1 MRTLNLTALSFAVCL
16 STSVA
21 RSQQQDTAVKSLQVA
36 EAKLGKGVQDR
47 QITDETTGFALNEK
61 AYLWVKVV
69 GGPSDSISV
78 TWKTADESYS
88 TKLNIGGSPWRTW
101 SYKTLAKAGDWTV
114 TVSDAQGNVLK
125 EVSFKVDEMKQ

>member
-1 MRTLNLTALSFAVCL
+1 MRTINLTALSFAVCL

-21 RSQQQDTAVKSLQVA
+21 RSQEQDTTAKSLEVT
-36 EAKLGKGVQDR
+36 EAKLGKGVQNR
-47 QITDETTGFALNEK
+47 QITDDTTSFALNEK
-61 AYLWVKVV
+61 AYLWIKVV

-78 TWKTADESYS
+78 TWKTGDESYS
-88 TKLNIGGSPWRTW
+88 TKLSIGGSPWRTW

-125 EVSFKVDEMKQ
+125 EMSFKVSEIKQ